1 VVAGSI
7 FHGKIHK
14 TGGLMGAVVLSSS
27 IHPQIILAMKTLHHA
42 ASISILAFVITAPA
56 LFAKQDSL
64 IISVHSQASS
74 SYKRTLLPDGNI
86 KPQTYVVGN
95 GGIAGLPAGAVDNV
109 AFPTIVRLLAP
120 KLVQQSYYPARKGMT
135 ADLLLVLSWGETT
148 PFNDAPLQNANANL
162 SSAMN
167 MRTAAEMGVK
177 ESIGRGEEQRS
188 SDGIQSV
195 TRTVRDVAADA
206 AESQLFQAQLF
217 EQMRMQSNEGN
228 ARLLG
233 YVQEINRRNNP
244 SRFAGGGDYFNELM
258 SDIETPRYYVIVQA
272 YDFQTAVNE
281 KRRKLLW
288 TTRIS
293 IPVSGSDFNKCL
305 PAMMADAS
313 EYFGRNSGRL
323 VRRYRTGVVR
333 LGELQVVGVEPG
345 ASSAESKP
353 ESAN

>member
-1 VVAGSI
+1 
-7 FHGKIHK
+7 
-14 TGGLMGAVVLSSS
+14 
-27 IHPQIILAMKTLHHA
+27 MKTLFHP
-42 ASISILAFVITAPA
+42 ASVSILALLIAAPV
-56 LFAKQDSL
+56 LCAKQDSL
-64 IISVHSQASS
+64 VISVHSQASS
-74 SYKRTLLPDGNI
+74 NYKRRILPDGNI

-95 GGIAGLPAGAVDNV
+95 GDLIGQPAPAGAVGNV

-120 KLVQQSYYPARKGMT
+120 RLVRQSYYPARKGIA
-135 ADLLLVLSWGETT
+135 ADLLLVLYWGETT
-148 PFNDAPLQNANANL
+148 PYSDAPLLNANANL
-162 SSAMN
+162 GSAMN
-167 MRTAAEMGVK
+167 SRTAAENIVK
-177 ESIGRGEEQRS
+177 ESVDRGEQQVS
-188 SDGIQSV
+188 LDGIQSAA
-195 TRTVRDVAADA
+195 RSVRDAARDE

-217 EQMRMQSNEGN
+217 ERMRIQSDEGN

-233 YVQEINRRNNP
+233 YVEEINRRNNP

-258 SDIETPRYYVIVQA
+258 SDLETPRYYVIVQA

-313 EYFGRNSGRL
+313 EYFGRDSGRL

-333 LGELQVVGVEPG
+333 LGELEVLGVE
-345 ASSAESKP
+345 SDENSAEPKP
-353 ESAN
+353 ERAN